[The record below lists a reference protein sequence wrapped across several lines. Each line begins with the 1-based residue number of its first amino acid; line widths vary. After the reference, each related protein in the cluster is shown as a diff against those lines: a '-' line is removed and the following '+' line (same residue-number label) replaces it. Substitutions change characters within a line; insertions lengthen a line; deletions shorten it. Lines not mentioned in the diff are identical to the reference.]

1 MPVSY
6 FTRFFDRSFEWA
18 VTSGLRVLLIIT
30 AMLVMLALLRRGVTK
45 LSGLYQG
52 TLPIRAQI
60 KRVDTLTHIVR
71 DVARFVILFV
81 GMTMILS
88 EGGVDL
94 KPLLA
99 AAGLGGL
106 AVGFGAQSLVKD
118 LIAGFFILW
127 EDSVRIGDVV
137 EVAGVAGL
145 VEEVELRTIKLR
157 DVSGNLHVVP
167 NGVID
172 KVKNLTK
179 DYSYSVFDIGV
190 AYRENPDDVMEV
202 LQEIAGDV
210 QRDSRFA
217 HDILEPL
224 EMLGVDQFK
233 DSAVMIKCRI
243 KTEPHKQWRVGRE
256 MNRRIRNT
264 FKAKGIEI
272 PSLTSQATG
281 TSPRR
286 GRRNL
291 HRLRNRGQM
300 APASITRWSETAGV
314 GGIG

>member
-1 MPVSY
+1 MPASY
-6 FTRFFDRSFEWA
+6 VTRFFDRSFEWA
-18 VTSGLRVLLIIT
+18 ITSGLRVLLIT
-30 AMLVMLALLRRGVTK
+30 ATMLVMLALLKRGVAK
-45 LSGLYQG
+45 LSRLYEG
-52 TLPIRAQI
+52 TLPGPAQI
-60 KRVDTLTHIVR
+60 KRAYTLTHIVR
-71 DVARFVILFV
+71 DVARLVILFV

-106 AVGFGAQSLVKD
+106 AIGFGAQSLVKD
-118 LIAGFFILW
+118 LISGFFILW

-179 DYSYSVFDIGV
+179 DYSYYVFDIGV
-190 AYRENPDDVMEV
+190 AFRENVDEVMGV
-202 LQEIAGDV
+202 LQKIAEDLR
-210 QRDSRFA
+210 RDSRFA
-217 HDILEPL
+217 DDILQPL

-264 FKAKGIEI
+264 FDAKGIAI
-272 PSLTSQATG
+272 PFPYQPSYWGEPKKG
-281 TSPRR
+281 TP
-286 GRRNL
+286 
-291 HRLRNRGQM
+291 Q
-300 APASITRWSETAGV
+300 PT
-314 GGIG
+314 

>member
-1 MPVSY
+1 
-6 FTRFFDRSFEWA
+6 
-18 VTSGLRVLLIIT
+18 
-30 AMLVMLALLRRGVTK
+30 
-45 LSGLYQG
+45 
-52 TLPIRAQI
+52 
-60 KRVDTLTHIVR
+60 
-71 DVARFVILFV
+71 
-81 GMTMILS
+81 MTMILS

-106 AVGFGAQSLVKD
+106 AIGFGAQSLVKD
-118 LIAGFFILW
+118 LISGFFILW

-167 NGVID
+167 NGVIE

-190 AYRENPDDVMEV
+190 AYRENVDEVMRELQATAEDVR
-202 LQEIAGDV
+202 
-210 QRDSRFA
+210 RDSRFA
-217 HDILEPL
+217 DDILEPL

-256 MNRRIRNT
+256 MNRRIKNM
-264 FKAKGIEI
+264 FDAKGIEI
-272 PSLTSQATG
+272 PFPYQPSYWG
-281 TSPRR
+281 EPKK
-286 GRRNL
+286 G
-291 HRLRNRGQM
+291 
-300 APASITRWSETAGV
+300 APQPT
-314 GGIG
+314 

>member
-1 MPVSY
+1 MPASY
-6 FTRFFDRSFEWA
+6 FTRFFDRSFDWA
-18 VTSGLRVLLIIT
+18 TTTGLRVLLIAV
-30 AMLVMLALLRRGVTK
+30 AMFVLLALLKRGVAK
-45 LSGLYQG
+45 LSSLYEG

-60 KRVDTLTHIVR
+60 KRAYTLTHIVR
-71 DVARFVILFV
+71 DVARLVILFI

-94 KPLLA
+94 KPVLA

-106 AVGFGAQSLVKD
+106 AIGFGAQSLVKD

-127 EDSVRIGDVV
+127 ENSVRVGDVV

-157 DVSGNLHVVP
+157 DLSGNLHVVP

-179 DYSYSVFDIGV
+179 DYSYYLFEIGV
-190 AYRENPDDVMEV
+190 AYRENVDEVMGV
-202 LQEIAGDV
+202 LQEIAVDLR
-210 QRDSRFA
+210 RDSRFA
-217 HDILEPL
+217 DDILEPL
-224 EMLGVDQFK
+224 EMLGVDQFT

-256 MNRRIRNT
+256 MNRRIKNT
-264 FKAKGIEI
+264 FDAKGIEI
-272 PSLTSQATG
+272 PFPHQTIYCG
-281 TSPRR
+281 EPKK
-286 GRRNL
+286 G
-291 HRLRNRGQM
+291 
-300 APASITRWSETAGV
+300 APLPL
-314 GGIG
+314 